1 MHVKFEHNLVLTLI
15 LQNTMLYKVM
25 VVENKGFSYTTFR
38 VKKIRHRNWI
48 YEIECVI
55 KNVIDERRVI
65 LEKFMKNN
73 HQIWIKYDGE
83 IPVSNF
89 NSRLKG

>member
-1 MHVKFEHNLVLTLI
+1 MA
-15 LQNTMLYKVM
+15 
-25 VVENKGFSYTTFR
+25 VENKGFFYTAFR
-38 VKKIRHRNWI
+38 GKKIWHRNWI
-48 YEIECVI
+48 YKIECVI

-65 LEKFMKNN
+65 LEKFRKNN

-83 IPVSNF
+83 IPVTNF

>member
-1 MHVKFEHNLVLTLI
+1 
-15 LQNTMLYKVM
+15 M
-25 VVENKGFSYTTFR
+25 VVQNKGFFYMVFR
-38 VKKIRHRNWI
+38 GNKMRHRNWI

-65 LEKFMKNN
+65 LEKFRKN
-73 HQIWIKYDGE
+73 KYDGE
-83 IPVSNF
+83 IPVTNF

>member
-1 MHVKFEHNLVLTLI
+1 
-15 LQNTMLYKVM
+15 MLYKVM
-25 VVENKGFSYTTFR
+25 VVQNKGFFYTVFR
-38 VKKIRHRNWI
+38 RNKIRHRNRM

-55 KNVIDERRVI
+55 TNVIEERRVI
-65 LEKFMKNN
+65 LEKFRKKN

-83 IPVSNF
+83 KPATDF

>member
-25 VVENKGFSYTTFR
+25 VVENKDFFYTAFR
-38 VKKIRHRNWI
+38 GNKIRHRNWI

-55 KNVIDERRVI
+55 KNIIDERRVI
-65 LEKFMKNN
+65 LEKFRKN
-73 HQIWIKYDGE
+73 KYDGE
-83 IPVSNF
+83 IPVTNF

>member
-15 LQNTMLYKVM
+15 LQNTILYKVM
-25 VVENKGFSYTTFR
+25 VVQNKGFFYTAFTGN
-38 VKKIRHRNWI
+38 KIKHRNWI

-65 LEKFMKNN
+65 LEKFRKNN
-73 HQIWIKYDGE
+73 HQIWIKYDGA
-83 IPVSNF
+83 IPVTNF
-89 NSRLKG
+89 NSSLKG